1 MTEPAVDIRMA
12 PQRSF
17 GAQVWSQFRRSWVHI
32 AALGVICLLVIMAI
46 YAPLISSSQPLLWC
60 TVDQGCSSPWLYGL
74 FFNRNVFESGI
85 DLFFNLIIVFAP
97 VTFLARAVLSK
108 TGSSDSRESRV
119 RLLNYVSFGLLIACF
134 VALVWW
140 EPRHSLPDYIALS
153 DAAQVAVFPPLRMQ
167 YSDVLFGAEGTGIT
181 HFLGLD
187 TSGRDV
193 FVRMLFGTR
202 VSLAVGVIAVG
213 IYMFIGILM
222 GSIAGFYGGWIDIF
236 TERTVEIFMCFP
248 ALFLI
253 LTFISFLEKPSIVWV
268 MVFIGVV
275 GWTGPARLVRG
286 EFLRLRSQD
295 FVVAARALGL
305 SDTRIVFRHILP
317 NALGPVLVAATFGIA
332 NAVIVEATLSFL
344 GIGDPVLP
352 SWGRI
357 LALGRSTGDNG
368 MMLLAGAL
376 IFVTVSALNMAGE
389 GLRDALDPRLRQ

>member
-1 MTEPAVDIRMA
+1 MTEPVVDIQMA

-32 AALGVICLLVIMAI
+32 AALCVIVMLVVMAI
-46 YAPLISSSQPLLWC
+46 YAPLLSSSQPLVWC
-60 TVDQGCSSPWLYGL
+60 TVDQGCSSPWLHGL

-85 DLFFNLIIVFAP
+85 DLFFNLIILFAP
-97 VTFLARAVLSK
+97 LTFIAHFIRSK
-108 TGSSDSRESRV
+108 FAKKESKETYASII
-119 RLLNYVSFGLLIACF
+119 NYTSFGVLTACF
-134 VALVWW
+134 VALVVW
-140 EPRHSLPDYIALS
+140 EPRQSLPDYIALS
-153 DAAQVAVFPPLRMQ
+153 ESAQWAIFPPLRMQ

-181 HFLGLD
+181 HLLGLD

-222 GSIAGFYGGWIDIF
+222 GSMAGFYGGWVDIF

-253 LTFISFLEKPSIVWV
+253 LTFISFLETPSIVWV

-295 FVVAARALGL
+295 FVIAARALGL

-357 LALGRSTGDNG
+357 LALGRATGDNG